1 MILVIT
7 RSREVRID
15 FVFGTR
21 GEMRKKVDSL
31 KGDVD
36 KGILFFLFSRLFFSG
51 VEILWFREWQMLG
64 VKKKEFRGL

>member
-1 MILVIT
+1 M
-7 RSREVRID
+7 
-15 FVFGTR
+15 FGTR